1 MITIPLLDPVVL
13 AVLFLGILLVLYG
26 IGTPIAIA
34 MLATSIIM
42 MALPTGIDFNSVII
56 NSRLFNGINSFGM
69 LAFPFYVLL
78 GRLMNTSGMTE
89 RLFDFASALV
99 SQLRGGI
106 VYVNILASIIFA
118 GMSGLALA
126 DAAGLGRIEYAVMR
140 DHGYDKDIAIG
151 VTGSSSMIGPII
163 PPSVPIILYA
173 ILAEQSIGQLFL
185 GGILPGLLLGLMLIL
200 FVTAIIFKRG
210 YERGDPF
217 SLKRV
222 MSTFKEAI
230 LAIFIPVLI
239 IGGILGGY
247 FTATE
252 AGAVA
257 VVYVTILAGA
267 FGELNVGD
275 FLDEARDSMVET
287 FSLTFIIASATVY
300 GLVAL
305 QLRLPMMLTD
315 WVTAVSTD
323 PTTVLFLICGLLLV
337 IGTFMSVTAS
347 ITILTPLLIPV
358 IETVGIDPIHFGI
371 VMVFTLMI
379 GVVTPP
385 FGAILFV
392 LEKVTDASLE
402 EVIRSIIP
410 YYIPMVL
417 AVIILILVPE
427 LVTYIP
433 NNIMG

>member
-42 MALPTGIDFNSVII
+42 MALPTGINFNSVII

-99 SQLRGGI
+99 SQFRGGI

-185 GGILPGLLLGLMLIL
+185 GGILPGLLLGLLLMV
-200 FVTAIIFKRG
+200 FVTVIIFKRG

-217 SLKRV
+217 SLTQV

-252 AGAVA
+252 AGAIA
-257 VVYVTILAGA
+257 VVYVTVLACV
-267 FGELNVGD
+267 FGELNLGD

-305 QLRLPMMLTD
+305 QLRLPMLLTD
-315 WVTAVSTD
+315 WVTSVSTD
-323 PTTVLFLICGLLLV
+323 PTTVLFLICALLLV

-417 AVIILILVPE
+417 AVIILILFPE

>member
-42 MALPTGIDFNSVII
+42 MALPTGINFNSVII

-200 FVTAIIFKRG
+200 FVTVIIFKRG

-402 EVIRSIIP
+402 EVIRSIVP